1 MRTKNERHME
11 VLVMVVEVDLERNIA
26 VRIEALLSM
35 RGEVVCRIEAQSVSP
50 GRAKILCDKSS

>member
-1 MRTKNERHME
+1 ME